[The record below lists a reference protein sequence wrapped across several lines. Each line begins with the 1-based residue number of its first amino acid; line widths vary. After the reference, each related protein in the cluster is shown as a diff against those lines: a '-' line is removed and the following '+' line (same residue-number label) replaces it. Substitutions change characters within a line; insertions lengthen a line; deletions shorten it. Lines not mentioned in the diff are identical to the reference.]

1 MARRLKVLFTH
12 PNDNAMFTQMK
23 RYLKLKQA
31 ATRLMV
37 AGDVQRYLH
46 ALRLMHD
53 LRTRTGAVA

>member
-1 MARRLKVLFTH
+1 MLS
-12 PNDNAMFTQMK
+12 QMK

-37 AGDVQRYLH
+37 AGDVQRYMH

-53 LRTRTGAVA
+53 LRARTGAVA

>member
-1 MARRLKVLFTH
+1 MISPT
-12 PNDNAMFTQMK
+12 D

-37 AGDVQRYLH
+37 AGDVRRYMH

-53 LRTRTGAVA
+53 LRSRGVAMA